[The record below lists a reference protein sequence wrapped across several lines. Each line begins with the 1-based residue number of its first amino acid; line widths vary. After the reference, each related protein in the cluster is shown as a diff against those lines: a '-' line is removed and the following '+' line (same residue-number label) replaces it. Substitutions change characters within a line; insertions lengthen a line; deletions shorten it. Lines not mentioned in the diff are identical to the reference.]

1 VHRILNAILVLGSS
15 SLITV
20 AVGIFGS
27 KVFASVLG
35 AQGVG
40 LVSLL
45 STALLLLSTAFGL
58 GLSSS
63 GVKIISGIR
72 VTQPEKL
79 SDNRQVLIIGS
90 RVLGL
95 MAALVVLVFH
105 ESLANIMNLK
115 GETRSLIWWL
125 APAVF
130 ASISGTGEIALLNGF
145 ERLSA
150 MARATA
156 LGSTVGGLIS
166 IAAVYEF
173 KSQGLGIGL
182 CISPI
187 MTWLFAMLETRQV
200 PNKAQKPNLVTFAE
214 IFSPMLRLG
223 IAIAGAWML
232 NTMSQFFVR
241 YWLERHLNLESAG
254 YFQAAWNVSS
264 TYLSVILGALSAE
277 FFPRISGFAHDK
289 KALSESLNQQIWLV
303 SLLALPVIV
312 IMIVVSPQL
321 ISVLYTPEFH
331 PSTSVL
337 RWQLVGDVL
346 KIPGWVFGIALMARA
361 SKRRYFIAEL
371 SWNLIYVVAM
381 VVLCTRFGLSAS
393 GLPYLLAYLVYFGAT
408 LFAIHLEIGFKLISR
423 ASILLALGLSL
434 TTGLTLWLEGLF

>member
-1 VHRILNAILVLGSS
+1 
-15 SLITV
+15 
-20 AVGIFGS
+20 
-27 KVFASVLG
+27 
-35 AQGVG
+35 
-40 LVSLL
+40 
-45 STALLLLSTAFGL
+45 
-58 GLSSS
+58 
-63 GVKIISGIR
+63 
-72 VTQPEKL
+72 
-79 SDNRQVLIIGS
+79 
-90 RVLGL
+90 
-95 MAALVVLVFH
+95 
-105 ESLANIMNLK
+105 
-115 GETRSLIWWL
+115 
-125 APAVF
+125 
-130 ASISGTGEIALLNGF
+130 
-145 ERLSA
+145 
-150 MARATA
+150 
-156 LGSTVGGLIS
+156 LGSTIGGLIS

-187 MTWLFAMLETRQV
+187 MTLLFAMLETRQI
-200 PNKAQKPNLVTFAE
+200 PNKAQKLNPVAFAG

-312 IMIVVSPQL
+312 VMIVISPQL
-321 ISVLYTPEFH
+321 ISLLYTPEFH

-371 SWNLIYVVAM
+371 SWNLIYVAAM
-381 VVLCTRFGLSAS
+381 VILCTRFGLIAS
-393 GLPYLLAYLVYFGAT
+393 GLPYLLAYVVYFWAT
-408 LFAIHLEIGFKLISR
+408 LFAIQLDIGFKLKTR
-423 ASILLALGLSL
+423 ASILLAIGLSL
-434 TTGLTLWLEGLF
+434 TTGLTLWFEGLL